1 MEAMAFNQNVSI
13 CWLHVLMNLLIA
25 ITDLLLIIRYMI
37 HKIVPIYMNICEYIK
52 YGGYMNYGEYT
63 NNAGYVNYGVYV
75 NCGEYVK
82 YDGYVNYSGYM
93 NYGRYMNYGEIY
105 AVFCTRNQHFAM
117 DHRPKTEFDVGL
129 RTRDEC
135 HFFHQRIVD
144 RPSGGVNVTLLAYV
158 KNNKA
163 VLGLQNNMFLFHC
176 LTLHRGCDVRRLEPA
191 VGTLYDAY
199 DREDVV
205 MRDFTRVT
213 LDDLYRVETT
223 CETNVCV
230 RKIRATVILC
240 QHY

>member
-37 HKIVPIYMNICEYIK
+37 NKIVPIYMNICEYIK

-105 AVFCTRNQHFAM
+105 AVFLHEKPTFCNGPSSKDRIRRGLISRVLFSVKHCVNKCLLRVSLAK
-117 DHRPKTEFDVGL
+117 PSGL
-129 RTRDEC
+129 REAQHHVKQLCEASLITYGETWNPTRM
-135 HFFHQRIVD
+135 
-144 RPSGGVNVTLLAYV
+144 ST
-158 KNNKA
+158 
-163 VLGLQNNMFLFHC
+163 HC
-176 LTLHRGCDVRRLEPA
+176 
-191 VGTLYDAY
+191 
-199 DREDVV
+199 
-205 MRDFTRVT
+205 
-213 LDDLYRVETT
+213 
-223 CETNVCV
+223 
-230 RKIRATVILC
+230 
-240 QHY
+240 